1 MARDHG
7 IHWPRAALLALLLWW
22 TIRLGS
28 GAATWCFVDFVNL
41 AFHEFGHL
49 AFRPFGMTLHY
60 LGGTLGQLFVP
71 AMLVVYFALR
81 RGEPSGSAFCLWWV
95 GESLINVSIYME
107 DARELN
113 LPLVGGGD
121 HDWNELFYRFGLL
134 GEESVARVAG
144 TTHLLGTVIMGGGS
158 TSCCRH
164 RPSGA
169 CTRQSPAGAPRS
181 NCFFPILT
189 SRHVCWNLAN
199 EREDLLTLRK
209 SKPPVAPASIP

>member
-1 MARDHG
+1 MTGDRG

-49 AFRPFGMTLHY
+49 LFRPLGMTLHY
-60 LGGTLGQLFVP
+60 LGGTLFQLLVP
-71 AMLVVYFALR
+71 AMLVVYFLIR
-81 RGEPSGSAFCLWWV
+81 RAEPSGSAFCLWWV
-95 GESLINVSIYME
+95 GESLINISVYMA

-134 GEESVARVAG
+134 GEESVARVSG
-144 TTHLLGTVIMGGGS
+144 FTHGLGVVIMLGGLLWWTYFVLPTRIQRRVHDAI
-158 TSCCRH
+158 TSR
-164 RPSGA
+164 
-169 CTRQSPAGAPRS
+169 SPALELL
-181 NCFFPILT
+181 FPYPDQT
-189 SRHVCWNLAN
+189 V
-199 EREDLLTLRK
+199 
-209 SKPPVAPASIP
+209 

>member
-1 MARDHG
+1 MARDRG

-28 GAATWCFVDFVNL
+28 GASTWCFVDFVNL

-49 AFRPFGMTLHY
+49 LFGPFGTTMHY
-60 LGGTLGQLFVP
+60 LGGTLFQLFVP
-71 AMLVVYFALR
+71 AMLVVYFVSR
-81 RGEPSGSAFCLWWV
+81 RGEPSGSAFCFWWI
-95 GESLINVSIYME
+95 GESLINVSIYMA

-144 TTHLLGTVIMGGGS
+144 TTHVLGTVVMVIGVVWWLYFVLP
-158 TSCCRH
+158 TSAQRTVH
-164 RPSGA
+164 ETITGR
-169 CTRQSPAGAPRS
+169 SPALELL
-181 NCFFPILT
+181 FP
-189 SRHVCWNLAN
+189 NP
-199 EREDLLTLRK
+199 EG
-209 SKPPVAPASIP
+209 